1 MIVLVLVWCE
11 YFCDCEY
18 VFVYPGTR
26 LERWLRLFVVVGVGV
41 CLCLLLKGAWWMP
54 WHAGPMK
61 DV

>member
-26 LERWLRLFVVVGVGV
+26 LTVVGCVFV
-41 CLCLLLKGAWWMP
+41 FVA
-54 WHAGPMK
+54 
-61 DV
+61 